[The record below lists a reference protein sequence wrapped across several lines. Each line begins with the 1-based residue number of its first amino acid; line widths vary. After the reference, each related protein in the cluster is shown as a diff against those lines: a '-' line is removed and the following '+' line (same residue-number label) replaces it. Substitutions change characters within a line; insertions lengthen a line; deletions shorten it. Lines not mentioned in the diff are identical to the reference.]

1 MIIFLLVLSFIPNF
15 IWLIF
20 FLKEDPHPEPS
31 KSLIIAF
38 FLGILAAILC
48 FPIEL
53 GLNYIF
59 ENFLGFNLEENYLI
73 YNSQASILKIFVYS
87 LIVIALVEEVVKFLM
102 TRLMLFKNKV
112 FDEPI
117 DAMIYLIVIA
127 LGFAFFE
134 NFLVVFDNYLN
145 EIALLETIGVLV
157 YRFIGA
163 NLLHVVS
170 SGIIGFYWAK
180 AIVLK
185 NQKKYL
191 TRGIIIA
198 TILHGLFNSIL
209 VIFNEFSYIFI
220 LIILF
225 IASLFLLKNFETI
238 KQFNVPA
245 TLINP
250 SYYKKLKK

>member
-1 MIIFLLVLSFIPNF
+1 MFSNRIRFKL
-15 IWLIF
+15 
-20 FLKEDPHPEPS
+20 
-31 KSLIIAF
+31 
-38 FLGILAAILC
+38 
-48 FPIEL
+48 
-53 GLNYIF
+53 YF

-185 NQKKYL
+185 NQKN
-191 TRGIIIA
+191 I
-198 TILHGLFNSIL
+198 
-209 VIFNEFSYIFI
+209 
-220 LIILF
+220 
-225 IASLFLLKNFETI
+225 
-238 KQFNVPA
+238 
-245 TLINP
+245 
-250 SYYKKLKK
+250 

>member
-1 MIIFLLVLSFIPNF
+1 MIKPIVAGYLGNKK
-15 IWLIF
+15 LIDGE
-20 FLKEDPHPEPS
+20 KEREKELINNIGEAVKHKILEQHKKAI
-31 KSLIIAF
+31 KSDK
-38 FLGILAAILC
+38 AIDKN
-48 FPIEL
+48 ID
-53 GLNYIF
+53 
-59 ENFLGFNLEENYLI
+59 
-73 YNSQASILKIFVYS
+73 KK
-87 LIVIALVEEVVKFLM
+87 VEEVVKFLM
-102 TRLMLFKNKV
+102 TKLMLFKNKV
-112 FDEPI
+112 FDEPV

-134 NFLVVFDNYLN
+134 NALVVLNNYLN
-145 EIALLETIGVLV
+145 EIAILETIGILV

-180 AIVLK
+180 GIVLK
-185 NQKKYL
+185 NQKKFVIQ
-191 TRGIIIA
+191 GIIIA

-209 VIFNEFSYIFI
+209 VIFNEFSYVLI